1 MIGRALIIWST
12 TIVVAVNVPSLVGFT
27 QKSDKQQV
35 EGEAQLL
42 TNGSLVEASME
53 DGRYY
58 TLKANNSGH
67 FAGRFRINGKPFDSL
82 IDTGATFV
90 TMSETTARNLG
101 YGGNEL
107 NFRYELSTA
116 NGKVKAAR
124 ISLKS
129 IEIGTVAVRNVDA
142 MVIRGKQLEFPLI
155 GMSVLKKLSGYR
167 AESDELKLLN

>member
-1 MIGRALIIWST
+1 MIGRALIIWSS
-12 TIVVAVNVPSLVGFT
+12 TIVVAVNVPSMVGFIDKGG
-27 QKSDKQQV
+27 KSQT
-35 EGEAQLL
+35 EA
-42 TNGSLVEASME
+42 TASVVTASME

-58 TLKANNSGH
+58 TLKANEGGH
-67 FAGRFRINGKPFDSL
+67 FAGRFRINGKPMDSL

-90 TMSETTARNLG
+90 TMSEKSARSLG

-107 NFRYELSTA
+107 NFRYEVSTA

-142 MVIRGKQLEFPLI
+142 MVIRGKDLSYPLI
-155 GMSVLKKLSGYR
+155 GMSFLKKLSGYR
-167 AESDELKLLN
+167 AENDELKLLN